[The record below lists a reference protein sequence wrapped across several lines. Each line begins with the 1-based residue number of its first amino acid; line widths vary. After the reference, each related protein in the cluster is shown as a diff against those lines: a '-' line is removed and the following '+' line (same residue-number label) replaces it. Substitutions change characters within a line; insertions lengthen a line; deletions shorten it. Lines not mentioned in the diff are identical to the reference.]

1 MSDIQIYLDITFN
14 KVGKS
19 LSKIW
24 STRAIFLS
32 YTEQSSFMFW
42 HVDSRVMCLKMFCLW
57 YEFNTP
63 HEPNLPKADAS
74 LGKTVLVCTFSIGF
88 SIDRPTLQIG
98 IESRGN
104 EISPQAVLAPV
115 WHNDRLSISYDI
127 IWHFLWKVY
136 MARFIDGRR
145 FRRSLQALISEIRER
160 YSYRHYQQWN
170 IERWKYGR
178 PE

>member
-1 MSDIQIYLDITFN
+1 MYTIFILTMSDIQIYLDITFN

-32 YTEQSSFMFW
+32 YTEQSSLMFW

-88 SIDRPTLQIG
+88 FYRYLTDWDWKQRKWNFPPDGISACMAQRSTVHIIRYHLAFSMKSLHGAFYWRPAFP
-98 IESRGN
+98 
-104 EISPQAVLAPV
+104 EIFTSVDQR
-115 WHNDRLSISYDI
+115 DQRKI
-127 IWHFLWKVY
+127 
-136 MARFIDGRR
+136 
-145 FRRSLQALISEIRER
+145 
-160 YSYRHYQQWN
+160 
-170 IERWKYGR
+170 
-178 PE
+178 